1 MFSRLAERHRLM
13 RAVAGLP
20 LAFALTLALGM
31 LAPGA
36 MAAPAQ
42 KADPPTVTLD
52 ITQPAPSNGVAEGP
66 VSANIAISGAANAGD
81 AIQIGIAAQSDGCSG
96 SGFQQLNGV
105 TATAQGNGNFTAT
118 FPWPQIANNVG
129 GRYFVCAQDTTSNSV
144 GASQSLFQVDSS
156 DAPSITVTEVND
168 PNAPTPGAGT
178 PTPAPPNPP
187 DGTFYSGGFVEV
199 KGQNFTPG
207 GIQVQILFTL
217 QQLTPSSATTPP
229 LQIVKGVG
237 QTRHDGKFDVIAQLP
252 SGQTGQF
259 YLSATSSD
267 GTTSVLPTLVG
278 SQAITVALQ
287 PTPTP
292 SPTVTATPK
301 VTPTADSRTN
311 QNGGGGIGKGRIAGA
326 IALGLFSAIFFII
339 GVALLIST
347 SGMGAGGAVSDR
359 PQLR

>member
-1 MFSRLAERHRLM
+1 MFSRLAERRSL
-13 RAVAGLP
+13 RRVASGIP
-20 LAFALTLALGM
+20 LVFALTLALGM

-36 MAAPAQ
+36 AMAAPLTN
-42 KADPPTVTLD
+42 ADPPSLSLD
-52 ITQPAPSNGVAEGP
+52 ITQPAPNNGVAEGP
-66 VSANIAISGAANAGD
+66 IAANVAIAGTANAGD
-81 AIQIGIAAQSDGCSG
+81 NIQIGIAAQSDGCTSN
-96 SGFQQLNGV
+96 GFQQLNGV
-105 TATAQGNGNFTAT
+105 TATAQSDGSFTAS
-118 FPWPQIANNVG
+118 FAWPQIANNVG
-129 GRYFVCAQDTTSNSV
+129 GRYFVCAQDTSAGNAL

-168 PNAPTPGAGT
+168 PNTPTPGAGT

-187 DGTFYSGGFVEV
+187 DGTYYAGGFVEI

-207 GIQVQILFTL
+207 GIQIQILLTI
-217 QQLTPSSATTPP
+217 QQITPSTAASPQLT
-229 LQIVKGVG
+229 IVKGTA
-237 QTRHDGKFDVIAQLP
+237 QTRHDGRFDIVAQLP
-252 SGQTGQF
+252 AGQTGQF

-278 SQAITVALQ
+278 SQSVTIAVA

-292 SPTVTATPK
+292 APTATSTPKASPTAGSKTGNT
-301 VTPTADSRTN
+301 S
-311 QNGGGGIGKGRIAGA
+311 GGIGKGRIAGA

-347 SGMGAGGAVSDR
+347 SGMGAGGAADR